1 MSNLIRYLRV
11 SLINQCNLACS
22 YCKPNS
28 TKSPAV
34 RRTAPSR
41 FREAISLLHGI
52 GIRKV
57 RFTGGEPTLY
67 KELPELVSFAKSL
80 AGDMQVAIT
89 SNGLLL
95 DRLAEPLADAGL
107 DSVNISLDTTNR
119 AKFTRVTGSDLLR
132 QVMAGIEAA
141 IRHIPLV
148 KLNCVVMAGVNDDEA
163 ETMIRLADSL
173 GTHIR
178 FIEFMP
184 TKLSSGHHNLFVSGS
199 SLRNSLPFQL
209 TLVRGQSSTAARY
222 YVSDKLR
229 IKVGFIDPVS
239 HSFCANCDRIRLTSD
254 GRLYGCLFSGK
265 NFNLLQAL
273 EQGDEFASRQ
283 VRQLVAAKEYFG
295 CAALNRRPD
304 DLPSFVNI
312 GG

>member
-1 MSNLIRYLRV
+1 MSNLARYLRV
-11 SLINQCNLACS
+11 SLVNQCNLACS
-22 YCKPNS
+22 YCKPDGAES
-28 TKSPAV
+28 LSVK
-34 RRTAPSR
+34 RTAPAK
-41 FREAISLLHGI
+41 FREAISLLHKV

-80 AGDMQVAIT
+80 SGDMQVAIT
-89 SNGLLL
+89 TNGLLL
-95 DRLAEPLADAGL
+95 DRLAELLADAGL
-107 DSVNISLDTTNR
+107 DSVNISLDTNNR
-119 AKFTRVTGSDLLR
+119 AKFTRITGSDLLH

-141 IRHIPLV
+141 LKHIPLV
-148 KLNCVVMAGVNDDEA
+148 KLNCVVMAGVNDDET
-163 ETMIRLADSL
+163 ETLIRLADSL
-173 GTHIR
+173 GIDIR

-184 TKLSSGHHNLFVSGS
+184 TKHSNGHHNLYVSGV
-199 SLRNSLPFQL
+199 SLRNSLPYQL
-209 TLVRGQSSTAARY
+209 TPVEGKSSAAARY
-222 YVSDKLR
+222 YHSDQLQ

-273 EQGDEFASRQ
+273 KQGEEFASRQ
-283 VRQLVAAKEYFG
+283 VRQLVAAKEFLG
-295 CAALNRRPD
+295 CAAINQRPD
-304 DLPSFVNI
+304 DLPSFINI